1 MSPLPGYKMIP
12 DNWAA
17 HHRPTAR
24 GSMTAEVTVRRPGG
38 PPPFPLP
45 EGWTGQ
51 GEALYEGFCRLQE
64 LKRENAVV
72 AADQPTE
79 LRQYLIGLPYEAPA
93 FRTGDRGDV
102 AYINGRQY
110 NLKQSMGGSLL
121 WQRDYIAVEN
131 QTQQ

>member
-1 MSPLPGYKMIP
+1 
-12 DNWAA
+12 
-17 HHRPTAR
+17 
-24 GSMTAEVTVRRPGG
+24 MTAEVTVRRPGG

-45 EGWTGQ
+45 EGWTGG